1 MLTNEV
7 VRVHRSK
14 IFELPFSTKDM
25 LEEEGDRVIRRTQ
38 LEKAMKLGN
47 DYRQAVKIQFQTSDG
62 VVGETDATVWSLTE
76 DKVELKGGKIIP
88 IGAILSV
95 AV

>member
-76 DKVELKGGKIIP
+76 DKVEVKGGKIIP

>member
-76 DKVELKGGKIIP
+76 GKVELKGGKIIP

>member
-1 MLTNEV
+1 
-7 VRVHRSK
+7 
-14 IFELPFSTKDM
+14 M

-38 LEKAMKLGN
+38 LEKATKLGN